1 MPTALVCT
9 RLGDPA
15 TPIGTAEAPL
25 KLREVASQVPLD
37 PYSVRVK
44 VAAASLNYADA
55 LVVQGC
61 AQMLSVSDSRDSPTP
76 FIVWTTGC
84 TKRSRPFPSR
94 LVAR

>member
-61 AQMLSVSDSRDSPTP
+61 VESATALRMQTRDSPRHTAS
-76 FIVWTTGC
+76 
-84 TKRSRPFPSR
+84 TKRSPASRSR
-94 LVAR
+94 LAAR

>member
-9 RLGDPA
+9 RLGDPS

-25 KLREVASQVPLD
+25 KLREVASQLPLE

-61 AQMLSVSDSRDSPTP
+61 VLP
-76 FIVWTTGC
+76 C
-84 TKRSRPFPSR
+84 
-94 LVAR
+94 